1 MKKLFSA
8 LIITCLGTIL
18 IGLNT
23 KEHNPPLPEA
33 VKPETSHVEAVHEP
47 IALVSVPEP
56 IPTVETIVEPPSEPT
71 EQVPVVEQTINQAQA
86 GVTYSPNDC
95 EQYRP
100 ILSKYNWD
108 VNVAM
113 AIMKAESGCRYEAF
127 NPEWHRGC
135 QGSLGLFQIAC
146 LHQGSSFDP
155 ETNIATAYRIYS
167 GSGWRPWGAYTNGSY
182 TRYL

>member
-1 MKKLFSA
+1 MKKLFILTLCVTT
-8 LIITCLGTIL
+8 LIYL
-18 IGLNT
+18 IPSSP
-23 KEHNPPLPEA
+23 K
-33 VKPETSHVEAVHEP
+33 
-47 IALVSVPEP
+47 
-56 IPTVETIVEPPSEPT
+56 VEPPTPALADAPVAVVEAPQATVAPEPVP
-71 EQVPVVEQTINQAQA
+71 ESIPVVETVVEPTINQAQA

-113 AIMKAESGCRYEAF
+113 AIMKAESGCRHEAF

-135 QGSLGLFQIAC
+135 QGSRGLFQIAC
-146 LHQGSSFDP
+146 VHHDSTFDP
-155 ETNIATAYRIYS
+155 EANIAAAYRIYS
-167 GSGWRPWGAYTNGSY
+167 ARGSWRDWGAYLNGSY

>member
-1 MKKLFSA
+1 MKKYILA
-8 LIITCLGTIL
+8 IIVTCIGTIV
-18 IGLNT
+18 IGFNT
-23 KEHNPPLPEA
+23 KEHSPPL
-33 VKPETSHVEAVHEP
+33 VEAPQTVVEAPVEP
-47 IALVSVPEP
+47 IVPEVVPEP
-56 IPTVETIVEPPSEPT
+56 IPVVETVVEPP
-71 EQVPVVEQTINQAQA
+71 TINQAQA

-146 LHQGSSFDP
+146 VHHDSTFDP
-155 ETNIATAYRIYS
+155 EANIAAAYRIYS
-167 GSGWRPWGAYTNGSY
+167 ARGSWRDWGAYLNGSY